1 MVYYCGE
8 LMDLSIVHTT
18 YNRAH
23 HLRAILPRVELNA
36 KRYPWIDFE
45 FIILDGGSNDDTR
58 KLSLEFLDRN
68 VCKCKYL
75 RVNFA
80 RWVNPSLPRNIAL
93 RHAEGRIGC
102 TTDADHWLGQ
112 DFVFGAYAAYL
123 NGEEN
128 RVNIGMVWDTNE
140 SRKLPWT
147 KVNKA
152 LLSPELEGDLNILEL
167 YRVFGIPIKK
177 PKSGWIVSYPMW
189 AVHEIGGYDED
200 FSGSMWGRDEDIFLL
215 KLQHILETTKDCY
228 IDFAALHLCHDVKQF
243 GIQRNA
249 THNHKIFKEKLGNIE
264 TLIENNKVRQWG
276 QVPEGVEFTC
286 RRNFS

>member
-1 MVYYCGE
+1 
-8 LMDLSIVHTT
+8 MDLSVIHTT

-23 HLRAILPRVELNA
+23 HLRAILPRVALNA
-36 KRYPWIDFE
+36 RRQPDIDFE
-45 FIILDGGSNDDTR
+45 FIIFDGGSNDETR
-58 KLSLEFLDRN
+58 QLSLEFLDRN

-80 RWVNPSLPRNIAL
+80 KWVNPSLPRNIAL

-112 DFVFGAYAAYL
+112 DFITGAYGAYA
-123 NGEEN
+123 GDKSDDQ
-128 RVNIGMVWDTNE
+128 VSIGMVWDTSE
-140 SRKLPWT
+140 ARRLPWD

-152 LLSPELEGDLNILEL
+152 LLSPHFEDNKNILEL
-167 YRVFGIPIKK
+167 YGVFGIPIKK

-215 KLQHILETTKDCY
+215 KLQHILKTTKDFHL
-228 IDFAALHLCHDVKQF
+228 DFAALHLCHDVRQF

-249 THNHKIFKEKLGNIE
+249 TYNHVIFKEKLGDMDA
-264 TLIENNKVRQWG
+264 LIANNKARDWG
-276 QVPEGVEFTC
+276 QIPKGLEVEL
-286 RRNFS
+286 RRNF